1 MKYLLDTNACIR
13 YINGRSPELRAK
25 LSSMPRRDVAV
36 STITKAEMFYGSAKS
51 QTPQRSRE
59 KQIEFL
65 TTLITLP
72 FDDMAAIAYGPLRA
86 DLERNG
92 TPIGQYDM
100 LIAAVALANDLIL
113 VTHNVGEF
121 GRIIG
126 LKIEDREA

>member
-36 STITKAEMFYGSAKS
+36 STITKAEMFYGSARS

-92 TPIGQYDM
+92 TPIGQYEM
-100 LIAAVALANDLIL
+100 LIAAVALANDLTL

>member
-36 STITKAEMFYGSAKS
+36 STITKAEMFYGSARS

-126 LKIEDREA
+126 LKIEDWEA

>member
-13 YINGRSPELRAK
+13 YINGRSPKLRAR
-25 LSSMPRRDVAV
+25 LSSTPHRDVAV

-86 DLERNG
+86 DLERKG
-92 TPIGQYDM
+92 TPIDQYDM

-113 VTHNVGEF
+113 VTHNVDEF
-121 GRIIG
+121 GRIIE
-126 LKIEDREA
+126 LKIEDWEA

>member
-36 STITKAEMFYGSAKS
+36 STITKAEMFYGYAKS
-51 QTPQRSRE
+51 KTPQSSRE

-92 TPIGQYDM
+92 TPIGQYEM
-100 LIAAVALANDLIL
+100 LIAAVALANDLTL

>member
-13 YINGRSPELRAK
+13 YINGRAPKLRAR
-25 LSSMPRRDVAV
+25 LSGIPRRDVAV

-72 FDDMAAIAYGPLRA
+72 FDDMAAIVYGPLRTE
-86 DLERNG
+86 LEQKG

-100 LIAAVALANDLIL
+100 LIAAVALANNLIL

-121 GRIIG
+121 GRITG
-126 LKIEDREA
+126 LKIEDWEA

>member
-25 LSSMPRRDVAV
+25 PSSMPRRDVAV
-36 STITKAEMFYGSAKS
+36 STLTKAEMFYGSAKS

>member
-13 YINGRSPELRAK
+13 YVNGRSPKLRAK
-25 LSSMPRRDVAV
+25 LSSMPRREIAV

-59 KQIEFL
+59 KKLEFFA
-65 TTLITLP
+65 TLITLP
-72 FDDMAAIAYGPLRA
+72 FDEKAALTFGPLRA
-86 DLERNG
+86 DLERKG

-121 GRIIG
+121 ERIAD
-126 LKIEDREA
+126 LAIEDWEA

>member
-126 LKIEDREA
+126 LKIEDWEA

>member
-36 STITKAEMFYGSAKS
+36 STITKAEMFYGSARS

-92 TPIGQYDM
+92 TPIGQYEM
-100 LIAAVALANDLIL
+100 LIAAVALANDLTL

-126 LKIEDREA
+126 LKIEDWEA

>member
-13 YINGRSPELRAK
+13 YINGRSPKLRAR
-25 LSSMPRRDVAV
+25 LSSTPRQDVAV

-65 TTLITLP
+65 TTLFTLP
-72 FDDMAAIAYGPLRA
+72 FDDMAAAAYGPLRA
-86 DLERNG
+86 DLEHKG

-121 GRIIG
+121 GRIMG
-126 LKIEDREA
+126 LKIEDWEA

>member
-92 TPIGQYDM
+92 TPIGQYEM
-100 LIAAVALANDLIL
+100 LIAAVALANDLTL